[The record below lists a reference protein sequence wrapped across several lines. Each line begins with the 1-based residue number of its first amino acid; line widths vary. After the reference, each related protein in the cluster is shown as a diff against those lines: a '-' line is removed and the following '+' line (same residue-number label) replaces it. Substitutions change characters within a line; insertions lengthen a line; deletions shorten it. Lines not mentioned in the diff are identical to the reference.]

1 MSDRIVRHA
10 GLPFLSQRR
19 YRMVMPVARADWTVE
34 MLDALPEDGQR
45 YELIDGELFVTPA
58 PSNDHQLV
66 VTALAGYLWPYMR
79 ASDVGRVLISPSDV
93 RRGDRER
100 NRVQPDLFVVRLTD
114 KKLPP
119 YPFALSDLLLAIE
132 VESPSNPFY
141 DHQTKRELYLRAA
154 VPDYWIVNAA
164 ARTVVRWRA
173 LADPGETL
181 THRLEWQPAGMA
193 EPFVLDLPAFFD
205 DALG

>member
-66 VTALAGYLWPYMR
+66 VTALAGYLWP
-79 ASDVGRVLISPSDV
+79 
-93 RRGDRER
+93 
-100 NRVQPDLFVVRLTD
+100 
-114 KKLPP
+114 
-119 YPFALSDLLLAIE
+119 
-132 VESPSNPFY
+132 
-141 DHQTKRELYLRAA
+141 
-154 VPDYWIVNAA
+154 
-164 ARTVVRWRA
+164 
-173 LADPGETL
+173 
-181 THRLEWQPAGMA
+181 
-193 EPFVLDLPAFFD
+193 
-205 DALG
+205 